1 MCLIIMKMVHLSER
15 KENFLA
21 LIGLVIIPQFGFHIK
36 AQKARLLKFW
46 ARMFLISLVHTKE
59 ACIHKPDF
67 WSREALMFIISHTLS
82 KVVKA

>member
-1 MCLIIMKMVHLSER
+1 MRPGYFQVENSALIKLEWLIDVFRMCLNIMKMVYLTKR

-46 ARMFLISLVHTKE
+46 ARMFLISLVHTKM
-59 ACIHKPDF
+59 A
-67 WSREALMFIISHTLS
+67 
-82 KVVKA
+82 